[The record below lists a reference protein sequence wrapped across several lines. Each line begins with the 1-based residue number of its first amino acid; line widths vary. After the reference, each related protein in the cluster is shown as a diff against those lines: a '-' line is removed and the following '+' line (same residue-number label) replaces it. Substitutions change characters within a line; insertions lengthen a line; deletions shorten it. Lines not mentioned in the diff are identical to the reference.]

1 MIVISLRSAG
11 GSLRLTVTDSGKG
24 FDPGD
29 KSRQGLGLISMA
41 ERVRLVNGTLVVKTG
56 PGEGARIDLRVSLQ
70 RI

>member
-1 MIVISLRSAG
+1 
-11 GSLRLTVTDSGKG
+11 
-24 FDPGD
+24 
-29 KSRQGLGLISMA
+29 MA